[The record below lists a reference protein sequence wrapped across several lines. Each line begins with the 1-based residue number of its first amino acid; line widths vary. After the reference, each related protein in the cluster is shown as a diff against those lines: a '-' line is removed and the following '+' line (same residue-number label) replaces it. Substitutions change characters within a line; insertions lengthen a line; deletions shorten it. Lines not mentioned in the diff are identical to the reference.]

1 MPELKLPLITNPH
14 SGVQTQVTFDD
25 DGRSHVEEKQPKQL
39 FDMCRALGED
49 INDRALPL
57 AGGTQRHMRHV
68 AEIPNA
74 VVNELMRA
82 GIWGDKKAVLKWLD
96 GEGRVFKSY
105 PGRVA

>member
-25 DGRSHVEEKQPKQL
+25 SGRAHIQERQPQQL
-39 FDMCRALGED
+39 IDMCAALGQD

-68 AEIPNA
+68 GEIPNH
-74 VVNELMRA
+74 VVNDLMRR

-96 GEGRVFKSY
+96 TEGRKYKSY
-105 PGRVA
+105 PGRVS